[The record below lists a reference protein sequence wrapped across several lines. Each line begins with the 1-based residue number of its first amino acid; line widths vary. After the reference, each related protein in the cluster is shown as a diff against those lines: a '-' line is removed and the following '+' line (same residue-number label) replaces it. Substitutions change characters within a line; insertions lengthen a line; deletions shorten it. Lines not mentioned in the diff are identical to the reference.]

1 MTMLKETLPK
11 DSIGKTSHGKQ
22 QRRKNNHQ
30 KKIII
35 YTYLWYD
42 ATTILSIPAIQSV
55 NIQLL
60 QYDHQLQDILLVKLI
75 TSPQGLNSSSEMP
88 GHRRYSKTPLFLL
101 PSRLSQGTEIH
112 TEQIWHQENL

>member
-1 MTMLKETLPK
+1 MTMLKETLQN

-30 KKIII
+30 KNIII

-88 GHRRYSKTPLFLL
+88 GHRRYSKTPLFL
-101 PSRLSQGTEIH
+101 
-112 TEQIWHQENL
+112 

>member
-1 MTMLKETLPK
+1 MENSKEEIIIIK
-11 DSIGKTSHGKQ
+11 KT
-22 QRRKNNHQ
+22 
-30 KKIII
+30 II

-42 ATTILSIPAIQSV
+42 ATTILSV

-75 TSPQGLNSSSEMP
+75 TSPQGLNFSSEMP
-88 GHRRYSKTPLFLL
+88 SQHRYSKTPLFLL

-112 TEQIWHQENL
+112 TEWIWHQENL

>member
-1 MTMLKETLPK
+1 MTMLKETLQK
-11 DSIGKTSHGKQ
+11 DSIGKTSHGKKKE
-22 QRRKNNHQ
+22 RIIRKNNHQ
-30 KKIII
+30 KNIII

-88 GHRRYSKTPLFLL
+88 DHCRYSKTPLFL
-101 PSRLSQGTEIH
+101 
-112 TEQIWHQENL
+112 

>member
-1 MTMLKETLPK
+1 MLKLCQCSEAWMTMLKETLQK

-30 KKIII
+30 KNIII

-42 ATTILSIPAIQSV
+42 ATTILSIPAIKSV

-75 TSPQGLNSSSEMP
+75 TSPGS
-88 GHRRYSKTPLFLL
+88 
-101 PSRLSQGTEIH
+101 
-112 TEQIWHQENL
+112 

>member
-1 MTMLKETLPK
+1 MTMLKETLQN

-30 KKIII
+30 KNIII

-88 GHRRYSKTPLFLL
+88 GHRHYSKTPLFL
-101 PSRLSQGTEIH
+101 
-112 TEQIWHQENL
+112 